1 MTLLSIQSNRIV
13 SMKTGL
19 EELTEL
25 DQLYISHNGLQEIE
39 GLEKNVKL
47 TTLGKGF
54 KEEL

>member
-1 MTLLSIQSNRIV
+1 
-13 SMKTGL
+13 MKTGL

>member
-1 MTLLSIQSNRIV
+1 MTLLSIQSNRIF